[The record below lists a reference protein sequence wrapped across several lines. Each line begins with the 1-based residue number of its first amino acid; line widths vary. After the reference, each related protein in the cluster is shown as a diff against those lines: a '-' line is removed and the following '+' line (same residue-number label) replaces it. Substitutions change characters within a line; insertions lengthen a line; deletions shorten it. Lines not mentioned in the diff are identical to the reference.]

1 MVLINFIS
9 TSDCHCIPLSTSLV
23 PQFLKMKHQRVES
36 WDFLRPEV
44 YFQFRSKK
52 SVVGRKKFGTL
63 ENPTVLEDPLMST
76 NKIVIDL
83 LWHTTSIAIPSHTSL
98 DQEPAVLRPVD
109 FAEFRRKELFT
120 FLVIEQWGP
129 TQLLANSLYASKGVP
144 TPPTFSHKQVV
155 NICPKHC
162 SRHLETYLQ
171 QSLLQHLYECC
182 KYVGDKSWTGE
193 TVHTWPV

>member
-44 YFQFRSKK
+44 YFQFCSKK

-98 DQEPAVLRPVD
+98 DQEPAVLRPSSPPPCGLCWVQKKITIYISGD
-109 FAEFRRKELFT
+109 RAMGTNTALS
-120 FLVIEQWGP
+120 
-129 TQLLANSLYASKGVP
+129 QLSLC
-144 TPPTFSHKQVV
+144 Q
-155 NICPKHC
+155 
-162 SRHLETYLQ
+162 
-171 QSLLQHLYECC
+171 
-182 KYVGDKSWTGE
+182 
-193 TVHTWPV
+193 

>member
-1 MVLINFIS
+1 M
-9 TSDCHCIPLSTSLV
+9 
-23 PQFLKMKHQRVES
+23 
-36 WDFLRPEV
+36 
-44 YFQFRSKK
+44 
-52 SVVGRKKFGTL
+52 VGRKKFGTL

-129 TQLLANSLYASKGVP
+129 TQLLANSLYASKGVS

-182 KYVGDKSWTGE
+182 KYVGDKS
-193 TVHTWPV
+193 